1 MTRARAY
8 SRDSRG
14 PASSRSSRVSGRP
27 RDAALP
33 KAGEII
39 AGKYEVVRTLGEG
52 GMAVVFE
59 ALHLRLRQ
67 RLAIK
72 VLRPDIPEFSEVLAR
87 FEREARA
94 TAQLRSVHTARI
106 VDVDTLPNGLPY
118 IVMEYL
124 EGLDLDAALQASG
137 PMPVEQAVDIVL
149 QVTDAMSEAHS
160 LGIVH
165 RDLKPANLFVCRS
178 RSGDRPLMKLL
189 DFGIS
194 KITED
199 DESGRITQAHAYFG
213 TPCYAAPEQLRSAGD
228 ADARSDVWSLG
239 IILFELLTGRP
250 PFTGAATAV
259 IARVLSD
266 PIPWP
271 LELRPDL
278 PRDLARVMLQ
288 ALKRDPA
295 ERFQSM
301 REFAQALAPFAP
313 ADRSG
318 QSLVRPKGR
327 LGEIL
332 VADGLI
338 TQADLDRALDVHQKT
353 GVLLGRA
360 LIDLGLVAHEDLLA
374 ALAKQQGITT
384 PPAAVTTVRP
394 KPSGRDTAGGRAAA
408 KAPARALAKKTL
420 SKSTRHILLALAV
433 AIPLGVLG
441 AIALR
446 SAVTSAVPR
455 PHVRPNTPLTGASA
469 DTH

>member
-1 MTRARAY
+1 MPQPGDT
-8 SRDSRG
+8 
-14 PASSRSSRVSGRP
+14 
-27 RDAALP
+27 
-33 KAGEII
+33 I
-39 AGKYEVVRTLGEG
+39 AGKYEVIRTLGEG

-72 VLRPDIPEFSEVLAR
+72 VLRPDIPDFVEVLAR

-94 TAQLRSVHTARI
+94 TARLRSVHTARI
-106 VDVDTLPNGLPY
+106 VDVETLPDGLPY

-124 EGLDLDAALQASG
+124 EGLDLDAALHASG
-137 PMPVEQAVDIVL
+137 PMPVEQAIDIVL
-149 QVTDAMSEAHS
+149 QVTEAMGEAHG

-178 RSGDRPLMKLL
+178 TGDRPLVKVL

-194 KITED
+194 KMEV
-199 DESGRITQAHAYFG
+199 EGSARITLAHAYFG

-228 ADARSDVWSLG
+228 ADSRSDIWSLG
-239 IILFELLTGRP
+239 IILFELLTGRTP
-250 PFTGAATAV
+250 YVGAATSV
-259 IARVLSD
+259 IAQVLSD

-278 PRDLARVMLQ
+278 PRDLARIILR

-295 ERFQSM
+295 DRFQSM
-301 REFAQALAPFAP
+301 REFADALEPFGP
-313 ADRSG
+313 AARSSV
-318 QSLVRPKGR
+318 SLARPRGR

-332 VADGLI
+332 VADGLLREE
-338 TQADLDRALDVHQKT
+338 DLQRALGVQRST

-360 LIDLGLVAHEDLLA
+360 LLDLGLVAHQDLLT

-384 PPAAVTTVRP
+384 SPAAVGTAVVTQRPPRVAGDVRDVRTG
-394 KPSGRDTAGGRAAA
+394 SRRVTR
-408 KAPARALAKKTL
+408 T
-420 SKSTRHILLALAV
+420 TRHVVFALAV

-441 AIALR
+441 ALAIGA
-446 SAVTSAVPR
+446 AVR
-455 PHVRPNTPLTGASA
+455 ASHPA
-469 DTH
+469 MTQPSVAP

>member
-1 MTRARAY
+1 MPQPGDT
-8 SRDSRG
+8 
-14 PASSRSSRVSGRP
+14 
-27 RDAALP
+27 
-33 KAGEII
+33 I
-39 AGKYEVVRTLGEG
+39 AGKYEVIRTLGEG

-72 VLRPDIPEFSEVLAR
+72 VLRPDIPDFVEVLAR

-94 TAQLRSVHTARI
+94 TARLRSVHTARI
-106 VDVDTLPNGLPY
+106 VDVETLPDGLPY

-124 EGLDLDAALQASG
+124 EGLDLDAALHASG
-137 PMPVEQAVDIVL
+137 PMPVEQAIDIVL
-149 QVTDAMSEAHS
+149 QVTEAMGEAHG

-178 RSGDRPLMKLL
+178 TGDRPLVKVL

-194 KITED
+194 KMEV
-199 DESGRITQAHAYFG
+199 EGSARITLAHAYFG

-228 ADARSDVWSLG
+228 ADSRSDIWSLG
-239 IILFELLTGRP
+239 IILFELLTGRTP
-250 PFTGAATAV
+250 YVGAATSV
-259 IARVLSD
+259 IAQVLSD

-278 PRDLARVMLQ
+278 PRDLARIILR

-295 ERFQSM
+295 DRFQSM
-301 REFAQALAPFAP
+301 REFADALEPFGP
-313 ADRSG
+313 AARSSV
-318 QSLVRPKGR
+318 SLARPRGR

-332 VADGLI
+332 VADGLLREE
-338 TQADLDRALDVHQKT
+338 DLQRALGVQRST

-360 LIDLGLVAHEDLLA
+360 LLDLGLVAHQDLLT

-384 PPAAVTTVRP
+384 SPAAVGTAVVTQRPPRVAGDIRDVRTG
-394 KPSGRDTAGGRAAA
+394 SRRVTR
-408 KAPARALAKKTL
+408 T
-420 SKSTRHILLALAV
+420 TRHVVFALAV

-441 AIALR
+441 ALAIGA
-446 SAVTSAVPR
+446 AVR
-455 PHVRPNTPLTGASA
+455 ASHPA
-469 DTH
+469 MTQPSVAP

>member
-1 MTRARAY
+1 MARARAY
-8 SRDSRG
+8 SRDSRA
-14 PASSRSSRVSGRP
+14 PASSRSPRVSGRP

-33 KAGEII
+33 KTGEII

-94 TAQLRSVHTARI
+94 TAQLRSVHTARL
-106 VDVDTLPNGLPY
+106 VDVDTLPN
-118 IVMEYL
+118 
-124 EGLDLDAALQASG
+124 
-137 PMPVEQAVDIVL
+137 VDIVL
-149 QVTDAMSEAHS
+149 QVSDAMGEAHS

-239 IILFELLTGRP
+239 IILYELLTGRT

-278 PRDLARVMLQ
+278 PRDLARVVLQ

-301 REFAQALAPFAP
+301 RELAQALAPFAP
-313 ADRSG
+313 ADRSS
-318 QSLVRPKGR
+318 QSLVRPRGR

-394 KPSGRDTAGGRAAA
+394 KAGARDTAGSRTPA
-408 KAPARALAKKTL
+408 KSPASAPARTGLT
-420 SKSTRHILLALAV
+420 KSTRHILLALAV

-441 AIALR
+441 ALAIG
-446 SAVTSAVPR
+446 SAVTR

>member
-1 MTRARAY
+1 MTRARAS
-8 SRDSRG
+8 SRDPKPPPSG
-14 PASSRSSRVSGRP
+14 KASWISGRP
-27 RDAALP
+27 RDETGLP
-33 KAGEII
+33 QPGDII

-72 VLRPDIPEFSEVLAR
+72 VLRPDIPDFTEVLAR

-94 TAQLRSVHTARI
+94 TAQLRSIHTARI
-106 VDVDTLPNGLPY
+106 VDVETLPDGLPY

-124 EGLDLDAALQASG
+124 EGLDLDAALHASG
-137 PMPVEQAVDIVL
+137 PMPVQQAVDIVL
-149 QVTDAMSEAHS
+149 QVAEAMAEAHG

-178 RSGDRPLMKLL
+178 RTGDRPLVKVL

-194 KITED
+194 KIED
-199 DESGRITQAHAYFG
+199 EGSARITQAHAYFG

-239 IILFELLTGRP
+239 VILFELLTGRT
-250 PFTGAATAV
+250 PFIGAATSV
-259 IARVLSD
+259 IAQVLSD

-278 PRDLARVMLQ
+278 PREIARVALQ

-295 ERFQSM
+295 ERFQTMQAFASALEPFGHAERASM
-301 REFAQALAPFAP
+301 SLA
-313 ADRSG
+313 
-318 QSLVRPKGR
+318 RPRGR

-332 VADGLI
+332 VADGLL
-338 TQADLDRALDVHQKT
+338 TEADLQRALDVHQRS

-360 LIDLGLVAHEDLLA
+360 LLDLGLVAHDDLLA

-384 PPAAVTTVRP
+384 PPAAVPTERP
-394 KPSGRDTAGGRAAA
+394 GPPNPPKA
-408 KAPARALAKKTL
+408 KARVPSPSPTAARATK
-420 SKSTRHILLALAV
+420 RILIALAV

-441 AIALR
+441 ALAIGT
-446 SAVTSAVPR
+446 AVRA
-455 PHVRPNTPLTGASA
+455 PHVSVAQPPAA
-469 DTH
+469 H